1 MNTAILEAFID
12 RLNSLSF
19 SPALPIIYVD
29 GVKKAPPATGMWLE
43 FQAFPNEGNTIAWGA
58 ESPTNAKGFFQISVG
73 YRPNIGIIQPSAVVD
88 SIIAHFPYAHRFVGD
103 VGVIKKPWRTTA
115 VIESDKV
122 YIPITIPFAGLV

>member
-12 RLNSLSF
+12 RLESLSF

-29 GVKKAPPATGMWLE
+29 GKKAEPPTSGMWLE
-43 FQAFPNEGNTIAWGA
+43 VQAFPNEGSTVAWGA
-58 ESPTNAKGFFQISVG
+58 ESPTNAKGFFQVSVG
-73 YRPNIGIIQPSAVVD
+73 YRPNIGIIQPSSVVD
-88 SIIAHFPYAHRFVGD
+88 SIIAHFHYAYRFVGD